1 MTDIHDNLY
10 EQGTLEITNEAN
22 EYTTK
27 LEMLEKILNN
37 LTIVPNQTNNIM
49 QTLKS
54 QKENSEYDRCF
65 SKEHFKA
72 GPVGFDRA
80 YTKNC

>member
-1 MTDIHDNLY
+1 MTDIHDNLDVL
-10 EQGTLEITNEAN
+10 GTLEIPNEAN
-22 EYTTK
+22 EYATK
-27 LEMLEKILNN
+27 FEMLEKILNN
-37 LTIVPNQTNNIM
+37 LTVVPNHTNNIM
-49 QTLKS
+49 QTLAG

-65 SKEHFKA
+65 SREHFKA